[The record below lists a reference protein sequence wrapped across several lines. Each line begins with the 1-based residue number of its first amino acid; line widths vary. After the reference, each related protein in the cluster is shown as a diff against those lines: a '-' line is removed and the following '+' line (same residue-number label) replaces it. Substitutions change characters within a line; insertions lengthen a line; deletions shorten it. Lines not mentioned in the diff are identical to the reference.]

1 MQKIMFI
8 GLASVMP
15 LLFLLGA
22 YLFTANIILAIV
34 FGLLA
39 SIGLTF
45 IAHKV
50 TSNNPFVKAIQD
62 GKVLI
67 FDTPS
72 TGVANI
78 YCAEVLT
85 NSMGEGIDIKMET
98 GEVRAY
104 DRIVTSLMSQPF
116 LAKVFFK
123 KNVVNPMESKIDIQ
137 LSNDQY
143 KSAAWHW
150 QTLTILFYNSQIGSF
165 LTKPLMNQQEKEL
178 LAEYVSLNEAREL
191 RNLNRTFLLLMR
203 HTFDLIADRFS
214 RIFGNPMF
222 QIIIVIAILA
232 VCGYLVM
239 QFVPNIG
246 GVTTQAVSNIGGG
259 LTQPLTMG
267 GTP

>member
-1 MQKIMFI
+1 MFI
-8 GLASVMP
+8 GLASIMP
-15 LLFLLGA
+15 LLFLLVTF
-22 YLFTANIILAIV
+22 LFTGDIMIAIIFGVLAG
-34 FGLLA
+34 FGF
-39 SIGLTF
+39 TF

-72 TGVANI
+72 TRVANI

-85 NSMGEGIDIKMET
+85 NTMGEGIDIKMET
-98 GEVRAY
+98 GEIRAY

-116 LAKVFFK
+116 LAKIFFK
-123 KNVVNPMESKIDIQ
+123 KNIVAPMDSQIKIE

-150 QTLTILFYNSQIGSF
+150 QNLTILFYNSQIGSF

-178 LAEYVSLNEAREL
+178 LAEYISLNEAREL

-222 QIIIVIAILA
+222 QIIIVVAILA
-232 VCGYLVM
+232 VIGYLVL

-246 GVTTQAVSNIGGG
+246 GVTTQAVSNLGGG

-267 GTP
+267 ATP